1 MTDADYTLTDPL
13 GMVIAGEHHAAGT
26 EIEESEFP
34 SRTQIDVDGETV
46 GILYVD
52 EGIFPSPEA
61 SMLQR
66 MGRSLVLGAFVAGL
80 VALLVG
86 GFLIVNLL
94 RPVRDLTTA
103 AQALSEGDLSRRVRV
118 RGADELSD
126 LSLAFNQMAAN
137 LERAESLRKEMT
149 ADIAHELRTPL
160 AVIQARLEA
169 IIDGVNPSTS
179 ENLEA
184 VLEQSH
190 MLNRLVED
198 LGTLALADAG
208 QLTLEPTDVD
218 LIGLLRRVAGNHQ
231 DRAQARGIDLRIE
244 PGDTAELVA
253 SLDPLRLEQ
262 VMSNLLSNALR
273 HASEGGEVVLRVQSA
288 GDGDAVRIEV
298 IDDGEGIPEDAL
310 DKVFTR
316 FYRADKGRSRQIGGT
331 GLGLAIARRLVEA
344 HGGTIRATNRPEG
357 GAIFSLE
364 LPLFPA

>member
-1 MTDADYTLTDPL
+1 
-13 GMVIAGEHHAAGT
+13 
-26 EIEESEFP
+26 
-34 SRTQIDVDGETV
+34 VDGETV